1 MGGLFQSFREPGNS
15 MSEKIKLEFD
25 GVVPNWLKGKFI
37 RTGPGIYEFGNRTYD
52 HLFDPLSVLQQ
63 FQFNNGK
70 VHYSASIVNSTHYRA
85 NKRADDIVRAELGT
99 YGEEAWVTRHEDGS
113 KIENEDVIKQ
123 NRIDFLLEN
132 GYVTDNTNIQ
142 TYAING
148 IIVSFSDT
156 IVMNVHDTKTLETI
170 GQLDMT
176 KAPNFPHGYFC
187 TMQSSHGQFD
197 DEKNFFNIMVC
208 QTEPSMT
215 APVPTVAYIP
225 YMIKHVGK
233 LENHLDVLDHVT
245 YGAPFYNKNR
255 RELKYHYFHSIGLT
269 ENYIVIPL
277 NSLVF
282 NCMEIPVNTLAA
294 RPITDSMHWD
304 PETDGEF
311 ILIDKKTFQIK
322 KRYTTHGPLMIM
334 HLVNTYEDLEH
345 GKKIIIDGAQLPN
358 GHIYENYKFDV
369 LNTTGADLIDTYEK
383 LAPMGTVLRWT
394 LHMSNGDH
402 DTFIGPEIKPEV
414 QEQIESKDEKG
425 ENIFEKA
432 KDNSEWENFMNGGVE
447 FPVMNPA
454 FSGKKYDHYWAAGF
468 GGIFQDRLYHVK
480 ISTLERWTWRQEGYH
495 PSEPI
500 FIPHPR
506 AIESGLE
513 DTGVLLSLCSPFK
526 TDKPALDADNKSNKV
541 SLKNDDT
548 LEMDFQVDDRPM
560 MPTLDF
566 HFRNFYF
573 IIIIL

>member
-15 MSEKIKLEFD
+15 MSEKMKLEFD
-25 GVVPNWLKGKFI
+25 GDVPTWLKGKFI

-85 NKRADDIVRAELGT
+85 NKRADDIVRSELGT
-99 YGEEAWVTRHEDGS
+99 YGEEAWVTRHDDGS
-113 KIENEDVIKQ
+113 KIENEDIIKQ
-123 NRIDFLLEN
+123 NRIDFLKEN

-176 KAPNFPHGYFC
+176 KAPNFPSGYFC

-197 DEKNFFNIMVC
+197 DEKNFFNVMVC
-208 QTEPSMT
+208 QTEPSVT
-215 APVPTVAYIP
+215 NPVPTVAYMP
-225 YMIKHVGK
+225 YTIKHVGK

-245 YGAPFYNKNR
+245 YGAPFYNRNR

-269 ENYIVIPL
+269 ENYIVIPM

-294 RPITDSMHWD
+294 RPITDSMHWE
-304 PETDGEF
+304 PETNGEF
-311 ILIDKKTFQIK
+311 ILVDKKTFHVK
-322 KRYTTHGPLMIM
+322 KRFTSNGPLMIM
-334 HLVNTYEDLEH
+334 HLVNTYEDLDH
-345 GKKIIIDGAQLPN
+345 GKKIIVDGAQLPN
-358 GHIYENYKFDV
+358 GYIYENYKFDV
-369 LNTTGADLIDTYEK
+369 LNATGADLVETYEK

-402 DTFIGPEIKPEV
+402 ENIIEPDVEPEV
-414 QEQIESKDEKG
+414 REHLESKNEKG
-425 ENIFEKA
+425 VNVFEKA
-432 KDNSEWENFMNGGVE
+432 KDNSDWENFMNGGVE

-513 DTGVLLSLCSPFK
+513 DTGVLLSLCSPF
-526 TDKPALDADNKSNKV
+526 TIDKSTPDLDKKV
-541 SLKNDDT
+541 RTLK
-548 LEMDFQVDDRPM
+548 
-560 MPTLDF
+560 
-566 HFRNFYF
+566 HF
-573 IIIIL
+573 